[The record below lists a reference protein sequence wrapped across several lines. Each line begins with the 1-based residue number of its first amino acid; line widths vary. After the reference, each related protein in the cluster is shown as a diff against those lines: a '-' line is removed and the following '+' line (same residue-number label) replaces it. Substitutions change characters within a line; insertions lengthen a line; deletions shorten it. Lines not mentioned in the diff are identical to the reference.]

1 MLIPGSS
8 NQERYEFIYNIKD
21 PNQGLINAVKIGSL
35 FLVKYYLEQ
44 GAKLNK
50 KILRLAA
57 KNGHLDV
64 IKYLVDGVNKG
75 RASHVFLIEQG
86 ADIHNDDEETLR
98 LAAEKGRLDVVK
110 YLVEQGADLHAR
122 DEEALR
128 LAAENGHLDVVK
140 YLVEQGADLHARYE
154 LDALQSAVMQG
165 HFDVVK
171 YLIEQGAN
179 IDEYALR
186 LAAENGHL
194 DVVKYLVEQ
203 GATINELALQLA
215 AERGYLD
222 IVKYLVEQVSNNII
236 ANNFNYSQIVNFC
249 QTNKAWQYKEFWQML
264 ISQRYPK
271 YSKDKLYESNPG
283 QLFKQLE
290 LNHGYYLAFSD
301 GDSLFLDINLNQDG
315 IGAGYLI
322 LKQFDPAIKIVKSG
336 SNGNVANCFTQK
348 ESKIFLSREQVK
360 DTPGFSFG
368 IISLIDPEDR
378 EYQYFIDNYYF
389 NKPSFLLIL
398 DEMMTFAGLEAY
410 YYSVSIEDKDIVE
423 IKEVTP

>member
-1 MLIPGSS
+1 MLLIPGSS

-140 YLVEQGADLHARYE
+140 YLVDVVNKGRASHVFLVEHGADLHVRDEEALRWAAANGH
-154 LDALQSAVMQG
+154 LDVI
-165 HFDVVK
+165 K
-171 YLIEQGAN
+171 YLVEHGAN
-179 IDEYALR
+179 IHDRNDDALKR
-186 LAAENGHL
+186 AAINGKL
-194 DVVKYLVEQ
+194 DVVKYLLEQ
-203 GATINELALQLA
+203 GADLSVLL
-215 AERGYLD
+215 
-222 IVKYLVEQVSNNII
+222 SNPNG
-236 ANNFNYSQIVNFC
+236 
-249 QTNKAWQYKEFWQML
+249 
-264 ISQRYPK
+264 YPK
-271 YSKDKLYESNPG
+271 N
-283 QLFKQLE
+283 
-290 LNHGYYLAFSD
+290 
-301 GDSLFLDINLNQDG
+301 
-315 IGAGYLI
+315 
-322 LKQFDPAIKIVKSG
+322 IKIYLE
-336 SNGNVANCFTQK
+336 Q
-348 ESKIFLSREQVK
+348 FL
-360 DTPGFSFG
+360 
-368 IISLIDPEDR
+368 
-378 EYQYFIDNYYF
+378 
-389 NKPSFLLIL
+389 
-398 DEMMTFAGLEAY
+398 
-410 YYSVSIEDKDIVE
+410 
-423 IKEVTP
+423 